1 MQMCGKKNKK
11 SFMLSNM
18 DETPT
23 EGNFCDEMNNK
34 LCPNI
39 SEHCKKHTGVC
50 WSKKVNSKQLSD

>member
-50 WSKKVNSKQLSD
+50 